1 MASCTEEKYLGVLA
15 VCWLYISQQCAY
27 VAKKPN
33 GILACNRNSAASRGK
48 EVIIP
53 MYSALERPRLEY
65 CVQFWAPQYKKD
77 IEALKRVWGR
87 TAKL

>member
-33 GILACNRNSAASRGK
+33 GILACNRNSAASRSR
-48 EVIIP
+48 EEIIP
-53 MYSALERPRLEY
+53 LY
-65 CVQFWAPQYKKD
+65 
-77 IEALKRVWGR
+77 
-87 TAKL
+87 

>member
-1 MASCTEEKYLGVLA
+1 MAGRLRGRNGPGRVGQLNK
-15 VCWLYISQQCAY
+15 SQQCAQ
-27 VAKKPN
+27 VARKVD